1 MEGALFLDA
10 GNIWAINE
18 KDNREGALFKFNQ
31 FYRQIAI
38 GTGAGLRFDLNYF
51 ILRIDTG
58 MKVRDPAQAED
69 KGWIIGKRSLTR
81 DDFVFSFAIGY
92 PF

>member
-1 MEGALFLDA
+1 MPSHAFHVHWA
-10 GNIWAINE
+10 GSFA
-18 KDNREGALFKFNQ
+18 
-31 FYRQIAI
+31 QIAI

-51 ILRIDTG
+51 ILRVDTG
-58 MKVRDPAQAED
+58 IKVRDPAQEEYR
-69 KGWIIGKRSLTR
+69 GWIFGTRPLTR